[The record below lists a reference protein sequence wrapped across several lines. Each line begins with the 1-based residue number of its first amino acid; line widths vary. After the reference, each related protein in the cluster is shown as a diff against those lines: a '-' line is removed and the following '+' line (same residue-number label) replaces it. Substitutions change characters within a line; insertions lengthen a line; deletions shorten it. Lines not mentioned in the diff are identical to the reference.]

1 MKRTTRAALVL
12 TGALTAALLAGCSS
26 APKKAASGDEMG
38 SGMVWGYV
46 AASERVQ
53 LQAINI
59 QPQSDQLVLDVVT
72 VPTEAWIVVVNV
84 DKEGVRGSQVG
95 LKHLKPGEWTGI
107 AVPVKGMPGQE
118 VAVSLYADKGARGT
132 FDFDP
137 ARKKESP
144 DRPYFVDGQE
154 VTITVRL
161 Q

>member
-1 MKRTTRAALVL
+1 MI
-12 TGALTAALLAGCSS
+12 AGCSS
-26 APKKAASGDEMG
+26 APKKAASAEEMG

-46 AASERVQ
+46 ASSERVQ

-59 QPQSDQLVLDVVT
+59 QPRSDRVVLDVVT
-72 VPTEAWIVVVNV
+72 VPTDAWIVVTKL
-84 DKEGVRGSQVG
+84 DDQGVAGSQVG
-95 LKHLKPGEWTGI
+95 LKHLKPGQWTGVT
-107 AVPVKGMPGQE
+107 VPVEGSPGQE
-118 VAVSLYADKGARGT
+118 VSVSLYADKGAKGT

-137 ARKKESP
+137 SRKKESP